1 MQVRQVAFHE
11 FMSYTGSPVIVPLPP
26 VGLVLVTGVNGAGKS
41 TIAEAV
47 SYAGW
52 NKTLRG
58 TDPRREGVAG
68 HVFLEAG
75 GGMEITRHWK
85 EGMRNVLDVE
95 VQGHTDRLNAF
106 AFDTPTKAQEY
117 VAGVLGEWDTWR
129 RSCAFSS
136 RDELSFAMAT
146 DAERKRL
153 LESLLGL
160 TRFDRAL
167 DACRGDLR
175 EANSA
180 AELARMELIR
190 AVSARETAVQSLV
203 ALEAAVHGYVPDEN
217 MGALRLRL
225 QIVRDGLPG
234 RIEQMQQEQRVSD
247 ATVAAR
253 ATFESR
259 VREMQRQIRDL
270 TQGDNCTMCGQP
282 WPDKEEK
289 ERKRIG
295 LTYDLEQFMLDPPP
309 GPDKTKYRL
318 VEEALRDSRSAIAT
332 LEAKMAAAEAAERRH
347 KEAQDLVANAKLRIM
362 DLEDAETT
370 ARAGADAHGTSIRHL
385 SVTDTVLGTKG
396 ARAHMLSDALVGL
409 EAVANLWLEKIA
421 RVDAPLRLRLSPYT
435 EKKTGGTSDS
445 ISMEVEGAGGGRGYK
460 GASGG
465 ERRRIDVAIMLALAE
480 VAQQADHRV
489 CPTMFFDEVFDSLD
503 PPGVEA
509 VSGALDQLAQDRCVV
524 VMSHSVDVINTFV
537 ADLHLHVLDGKIEHK

>member
-1 MQVRQVAFHE
+1 M
-11 FMSYTGSPVIVPLPP
+11 ILPLPP

-52 NKTLRG
+52 GKTLRG
-58 TDPRREGVAG
+58 TDPRREGTPG
-68 HVFLEAG
+68 HVFLETGFGA
-75 GGMEITRHWK
+75 EITRSWK
-85 EGMRNVLDVE
+85 EGMRNTLDVAM
-95 VQGHTDRLNAF
+95 QGYVPTV
-106 AFDTPTKAQEY
+106 FDTPTKAQEH

-136 RDELSFAMAT
+136 RDDLSFATAT

-175 EANSA
+175 VVNGA
-180 AELARMELIR
+180 AEQARLEMIR
-190 AVSARETAVQSLV
+190 ASSARETAVQSLA
-203 ALEAAVHGYVPDEN
+203 ALEAAVVGYAPTEN
-217 MGALRLRL
+217 LEALRLRL

-234 RIEQMQQEQRVSD
+234 RIEAMQQEQRVSD

-253 ATFESR
+253 ATWESR
-259 VREMQRQIRDL
+259 VREMERAIREL
-270 TQGDNCTMCGQP
+270 VTSDNCTMCGQP
-282 WPDKEEK
+282 WPNKGEQD
-289 ERKRIG
+289 RKRFG
-295 LTYDLEQFMLDPPP
+295 LEFDLEQFKLNPPP
-309 GPDKTKYRL
+309 GPDKAKFRL
-318 VEEALRDSRSAIAT
+318 VEEALRDSRNAITT
-332 LEAKMAAAEAAERRH
+332 LELQLRQVEAAERRH
-347 KEAQDLVANAKLRIM
+347 KEAQGLVANAKLQIM
-362 DLEDAETT
+362 DLEDVETT
-370 ARAGADAHGTSIRHL
+370 ARIGVDTYGTTVRHL
-385 SVTDTVLGTKG
+385 AVTDTVLGTRG

-409 EAVANLWLEKIA
+409 EAVSNLWLERIA

-435 EKKTGGTSDS
+435 EKKTGGTSDA
-445 ISMEVEGAGGGRGYK
+445 ISMEVDGAGGGRGYK

-509 VSGALDQLAQDRCVV
+509 VSSALDQLAQDRCVV
-524 VMSHSVDVINTFV
+524 VMSHSADVINTFV
-537 ADLHLHVLDGKIEHK
+537 ADLHLHVTGGKIEHK